1 MGNETVYDV
10 AVIDN
15 RRRIE
20 SAQTVVEARL
30 AADGEITK
38 VLSVSATASVYPA
51 ETLNGEARYRGKVC
65 YKALYLDG
73 STPRALDYVSEFSG
87 AILSDRVK
95 TNTVCAFR
103 AELLDI
109 DVSAVTNTEIKA
121 AAVVEITLIAT
132 ESENLR
138 YLSAAA
144 DGVYTRE
151 ERLAFQTQTASVS
164 SSFTE
169 TDVLENLT
177 VRNVVSAEAKAI
189 TVKRA
194 ATDDAVEISGEAI
207 CDLVCEG
214 EDGLLVSLR
223 SAAPFTEVIA
233 AHGVAAGD
241 IVTADVILDGVRVN
255 LTEGEETTVEIVYEL
270 TATACAYR
278 ENTLTA
284 VTDAFSVENELL
296 KTGEGVSIV
305 RVLRQECVRESLD
318 GTVQLKDDMPPA
330 DNILA
335 VCGAKAVVT
344 STVSDSGRVLAGGMV
359 TGNIIYYCAENNSVS
374 AASVELPFSLLL
386 SVNAGEGDAIEVHAE
401 AVKSSVRIRRG
412 NELDFRA
419 EVCFDVTVSGEET
432 AAVLVGL
439 ETGEPRPRPDC
450 AFSVYIA
457 RRGDTLWEAA
467 KELGVTPEAVIGFNP
482 DVVVPLSGGERLVAY
497 RHLAGES

>member
-20 SAQTVVEARL
+20 SAQTVVEARARRRRRDNQSAVGIGDRL
-30 AADGEITK
+30 G
-38 VLSVSATASVYPA
+38 LSRGNAERRGTVSRQSMLQGAVPRRQYA
-51 ETLNGEARYRGKVC
+51 
-65 YKALYLDG
+65 
-73 STPRALDYVSEFSG
+73 RALDYVSEFSG

-138 YLSAAA
+138 YLSVAA

-177 VRNVVSAEAKAI
+177 VRNVVSAEAKAV

-241 IVTADVILDGVRVN
+241 IVTADVVW
-255 LTEGEETTVEIVYEL
+255 
-270 TATACAYR
+270 TACA
-278 ENTLTA
+278 
-284 VTDAFSVENELL
+284 
-296 KTGEGVSIV
+296 
-305 RVLRQECVRESLD
+305 
-318 GTVQLKDDMPPA
+318 
-330 DNILA
+330 
-335 VCGAKAVVT
+335 
-344 STVSDSGRVLAGGMV
+344 ST
-359 TGNIIYYCAENNSVS
+359 
-374 AASVELPFSLLL
+374 
-386 SVNAGEGDAIEVHAE
+386 
-401 AVKSSVRIRRG
+401 
-412 NELDFRA
+412 
-419 EVCFDVTVSGEET
+419 
-432 AAVLVGL
+432 
-439 ETGEPRPRPDC
+439 
-450 AFSVYIA
+450 
-457 RRGDTLWEAA
+457 
-467 KELGVTPEAVIGFNP
+467 
-482 DVVVPLSGGERLVAY
+482 
-497 RHLAGES
+497 